1 MYFFA
6 VSDCETQQNLAL
18 GNTNTK
24 DKNCCSQEVL
34 SNSES
39 ENYDEDEDI
48 ALTFCDERNIH
59 HITVDNYVARNNCET
74 EVNSESVH
82 KKAKVPFL
90 HPAAVY
96 YGQPKQ
102 VPSQNILKKRKIP
115 ARSTTVIGE
124 KLYDNVD
131 DITNKIPDFHP
142 NRNPGNHVPVSQQTC
157 TTFTKPIDFF
167 KIIFYY

>member
-6 VSDCETQQNLAL
+6 FSDCETQQNLAL

-34 SNSES
+34 SDSES

-48 ALTFCDERNIH
+48 ALTFCDKRNIN
-59 HITVDNYVARNNCET
+59 HITVDNYVARNDCET
-74 EVNSESVH
+74 EVHSESAN
-82 KKAKVPFL
+82 KKAKVPFSL
-90 HPAAVY
+90 PAAVY

-102 VPSQNILKKRKIP
+102 VPSQNLLKRRKIP
-115 ARSTTVIGE
+115 AGSIAVIKE

-131 DITNKIPDFHP
+131 DITNKIAEFHR
-142 NRNPGNHVPVSQQTC
+142 NYNPGNHVPVSQRTR
-157 TTFTKPIDFF
+157 TTFTKL
-167 KIIFYY
+167 IIFF